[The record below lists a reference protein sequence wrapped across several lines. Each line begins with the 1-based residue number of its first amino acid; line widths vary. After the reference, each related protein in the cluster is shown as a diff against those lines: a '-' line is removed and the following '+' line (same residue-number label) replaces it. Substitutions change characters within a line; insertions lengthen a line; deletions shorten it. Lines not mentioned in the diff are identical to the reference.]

1 MTDIGLEGT
10 PMIEGVWVNK
20 TNNKRVEIRNSVIDG
35 DDMVLITSEGE
46 QISMSDFSQNYM
58 QISDELYDDNGN
70 VITDEN
76 TLNKIK
82 LQENNK
88 PKPEVRLDIAEDPD
102 ALFVQLMKEK
112 KEKELTYNEIAKRT
126 TQATTHHTNAQSQSD
141 KLLNK
146 LFDKVSPD
154 LKLSIVSADNF
165 PTQQLQMLK
174 DYYDVTNEDIAEYL
188 HAYFFTNDEFKNML
202 MDFLISQFEEK

>member
-102 ALFVQLMKEK
+102 ALFVQLMKEQK
-112 KEKELTYNEIAKRT
+112 QEQTYDEVKRNT
-126 TQATTHHTNAQSQSD
+126 TQASTHTKKMSQNMKMLD
-141 KLLNK
+141 KL
-146 LFDKVSPD
+146 FEKVSPD